1 MPIRDRDDAEEVET
15 GIARAFG
22 TAPDERAAA
31 IRRLFV
37 EALDFNPARG
47 QVVLAS
53 APSAVD
59 PPGVAERIASLDGV
73 HVLHVSL
80 ATGAVRKADVIAA
93 ARRVADELSDNLVL
107 AVTNVDGSQLHLVR
121 PDLAGARPTLR
132 RIVMERGDHHWRTA
146 VEQIASIYWRYRD
159 TGRLP
164 DALRGA
170 FDVEPVTERFFVD
183 YKRVFEQAEKSVIG
197 FGDGDRGRADKR
209 LFVQTVF
216 NRLMFV
222 YFLQRKGWLDFRGHT
237 NYLRALWD
245 DYTQTPD
252 RAETDNFYASRLR
265 TLFFL
270 GLNNPASHDD
280 PLIGNVPFLNGGLFE
295 EGCLDKREGV
305 IVPDEA
311 IEAVLTELFDR
322 FNFTV
327 MESTPFDIEV
337 AVDPEMLGKVFEK
350 LVTGR
355 KESGSYYTPRHVVS
369 FMCREAL
376 KGYLDASGSSLTREV
391 IASFVDEHRTEGIDV
406 AAARRV
412 ATALGKVTVV
422 DPACGSGAYLL
433 GMMQELVELQT
444 VLFNAGANAK
454 SLHDLKLEII
464 QRNLYGADIDE
475 FAVNIARLRMW
486 LSLAIEYE
494 GAPPVPPLPNLDMKV
509 MEGDS
514 LLGPDPSSG
523 VVARDA
529 ASAQMTLGRDPAR
542 LAKLD
547 ALKAEYLRAEEPD
560 RKQDLRDVITTIQ
573 GELREALGDASTVP
587 ADSVDW
593 RIAFAEVFADG
604 GFDIAVANP
613 PYRQLQKEGG
623 KLANTYK
630 NCGFETFARTG
641 DIYQLFYERGCQLLK
656 AERGLLAYITSNSWL
671 RAEYGKLTRRYFAES
686 HVPLRWLDLGKDVF
700 ASAIVDSG
708 VLLLSTGPGT
718 RSPFP
723 AVDMDRL
730 PAQTAI
736 PPAKPLWGEARP
748 DGDMPWSVLS
758 KAEWAVMD
766 KMHSK
771 GTPLKDWDIAINY
784 GIKTGLNE
792 AFIIDNETKDAL
804 VAGDSR
810 SAEIIRP
817 VLRGKD
823 IQRYQAEWAGMWLI
837 DTHNGYDDLPP
848 IEINDYPAIKALLN
862 RHYEKLA
869 KRHDRGTTPYNL
881 RNCAYHA
888 EFSKPKLFWMD
899 MSPEGRFAYSED
911 MMFCNDKGFVL
922 FGEHQK
928 YLCALLNSSLVTWM
942 VRHTALTTGMGLPQW
957 KKFTVERIPVPRI
970 SEARQR
976 PLIELVD
983 RILDAKA
990 ADPNTDTQ
998 ELERQID
1005 RIVYTIYGLAEDEIR
1020 ATTADPR
1027 ARAFYESA
1035 SSTRE
1040 TS

>member
-1 MPIRDRDDAEEVET
+1 MPIRDRDDAEEVEA

-22 TAPDERAAA
+22 AAPEERARA
-31 IRRLFV
+31 IRQLFV
-37 EALDFNPARG
+37 EALDFNAEQG

-53 APSAVD
+53 APADVD
-59 PPGVAERIASLDGV
+59 LPGVAERIASLEGV
-73 HVLHVSL
+73 HVLHVAL
-80 ATGAVRKADVIAA
+80 EGPATGAVRKADVIAV
-93 ARRVADELSDNLVL
+93 ARRVAEKLSDNLVL
-107 AVTNVDGSQLHLVR
+107 AVTNLDGSQLHLVL
-121 PDLAGARPTLR
+121 PDLGGVRPTLR

-146 VEQIASIYWRYRD
+146 VEQIASIYWTFRD
-159 TGRLP
+159 TGSLAN
-164 DALRGA
+164 ALRGA
-170 FDVEPVTERFFVD
+170 FDVEPVTERFFAD
-183 YKRVFEQAEKSVIG
+183 YKRVFEQAERSVIG
-197 FGDGDRGRADKR
+197 FGDSDKGRADKR

-222 YFLQRKGWLDFRGHT
+222 YFLQHKGWLDFRGDT

-252 RAETDNFYASRLR
+252 MAKTDNFYVSRLR
-265 TLFFL
+265 TLFFE
-270 GLNNPASHDD
+270 GLNNPAPHDD

-295 EGCLDKREGV
+295 EGCLDLREGV
-305 IVPDEA
+305 TVPDEA
-311 IEAVLTELFDR
+311 VEAVLTELFDR

-376 KGYLDASGSSLTREV
+376 KGYLDASGSGLAPEV
-391 IASFVDEHRTEGIDV
+391 ITSFVDEHRTEGIDV

-412 ATALGKVTVV
+412 ATALGRVTVV

-464 QRNLYGADIDE
+464 QSNLYGADIDE
-475 FAVNIARLRMW
+475 FAVNIAMLRMW

-509 MEGDS
+509 VEGDS

-523 VVARDA
+523 VIARDA

-547 ALKAEYLRAEEPD
+547 ALKAEYLRTREPD
-560 RKQDLRDVITTIQ
+560 RKQELRDAIAAIQ

-656 AERGLLAYITSNSWL
+656 ADRGLLAYITSNSWL

-686 HVPLRWLDLGKDVF
+686 HTPLRWLDLGKDVF

-708 VLLLSTGPGT
+708 VLLLRTGRGT

-730 PAQTAI
+730 AAGTTI

-748 DGDMPWSVLS
+748 EGDMPWSVLS
-758 KAEWAVMD
+758 NVEWAVMD
-766 KMHSK
+766 KMHST

-784 GIKTGLNE
+784 GVKTGLNE
-792 AFIIDNETKDAL
+792 AFIIDNETKDRL
-804 VAGDSR
+804 VAEDPR
-810 SAEIIRP
+810 SGEIIKP

-823 IQRYQAEWAGMWLI
+823 IQRYQADWAGMWLI
-837 DTHNGYDDLPP
+837 DTHNGHDHLPP
-848 IEINDYPAIKALLN
+848 IEIDDYPAIKTFLN
-862 RHYEKLA
+862 NHYEKLA
-869 KRHDRGTTPYNL
+869 KRHDRGRTPYHL

-888 EFSKPKLFWMD
+888 EFSREKLFWID
-899 MSPEGRFAYSED
+899 LTEQGRFAYDAGEL
-911 MMFCNDKGFVL
+911 FCVNSAYML
-922 FGEHQK
+922 TGEALK
-928 YLCALLNSSLVTWM
+928 YLCAVLNSALVTWF
-942 VRHTALTTGMGLPQW
+942 VQSSALSSGMGTARW
-957 KKFTVERIPVPRI
+957 MTFTIERIPVPIIDTASQQPFIRAVDEI
-970 SEARQR
+970 LSGSRSGADTAAWERVVDGLVSE
-976 PLIELVD
+976 L
-983 RILDAKA
+983 
-990 ADPNTDTQ
+990 
-998 ELERQID
+998 
-1005 RIVYTIYGLAEDEIR
+1005 YGLSEEEIQ
-1020 ATTADPR
+1020 AINP
-1027 ARAFYESA
+1027 
-1035 SSTRE
+1035 
-1040 TS
+1040 